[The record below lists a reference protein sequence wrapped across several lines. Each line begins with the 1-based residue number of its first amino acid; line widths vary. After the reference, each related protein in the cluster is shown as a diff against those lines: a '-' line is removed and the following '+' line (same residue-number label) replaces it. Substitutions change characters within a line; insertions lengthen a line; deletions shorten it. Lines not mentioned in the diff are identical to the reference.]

1 MQRDF
6 ERAVTLD
13 IKDTK
18 SHPIPPF
25 LLVSSRVL
33 LLPVSIL
40 LPSSFGEP
48 ATPYHHLGPGS
59 VGILGQTR
67 GHVLVAIHVRR
78 PDQEGRL
85 FEPML

>member
-59 VGILGQTR
+59 VGWDSGSDQGACLGGYPCPST
-67 GHVLVAIHVRR
+67 
-78 PDQEGRL
+78 
-85 FEPML
+85 